1 MRYQA
6 PWQLYSGR
14 GYISQL
20 STIADPT
27 KPANSSPPTRSCS
40 FTSSF
45 PMTGKMREKKKG
57 NSTSRTMWLCMRP
70 RASLP
75 AEGHVVRV
83 DDDEKIQEAGDDQK
97 RVAVLVRRRA
107 HLARAVPH
115 RARDEIHRAD
125 ADVGQRREQRE
136 RLGRIDGKDREQA
149 SANRETNRVH
159 QRQRD
164 QKDEAFAAAAEQ
176 IGRAHV

>member
-1 MRYQA
+1 MRCQA

-45 PMTGKMREKKKG
+45 AMTAKISETKKA

-70 RASLP
+70 RASFP
-75 AEGHVVRV
+75 AEGRVVRV
-83 DDDEKIQEAGDDQK
+83 DDDEKIQEAGHDQK
-97 RVAVLVRRRA
+97 RFAVLVRRCT

-115 RARDEIHRAD
+115 RARDEVHRAD

-136 RLGRIDGKDREQA
+136 RLGRIDGKDRKQP
-149 SANRETNRVH
+149 SANGEANRVH

-164 QKDEAFAAAAEQ
+164 Q
-176 IGRAHV
+176 